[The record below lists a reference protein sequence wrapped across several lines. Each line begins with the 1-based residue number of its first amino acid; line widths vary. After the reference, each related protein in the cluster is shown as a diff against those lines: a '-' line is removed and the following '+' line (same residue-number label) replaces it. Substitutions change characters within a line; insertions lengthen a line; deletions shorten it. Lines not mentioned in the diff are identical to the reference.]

1 MGRSA
6 GEHDAGQ
13 LVPEVPPRVPR
24 VPYNRFTRWFGR
36 TVLRLGGWRVV
47 GTVPDL
53 PKVVLIA
60 APHSSNWDG
69 LWGFAAKLALGIR
82 ITVLAKRQLF
92 WWPLSVLLRKLGVIP
107 VDRDAPQGTVG
118 QAAQMIV
125 RAERLWFALTPEGTR
140 KRVERW
146 KTGFWKIADAT
157 RVPILPAYFHYPDK
171 VIGIGEPFHTTG
183 NAEADITRIRE
194 WYRPWQ
200 GRNRGT
206 E

>member
-1 MGRSA
+1 VDDQA
-6 GEHDAGQ
+6 APPP
-13 LVPEVPPRVPR
+13 LVPEVPPSVPR

-53 PKVVLIA
+53 PRVVLIA

-82 ITVLAKRQLF
+82 ITVLGKHQLF
-92 WWPLSVLLRKLGVIP
+92 WWPLSALLRRLGVIP
-107 VDRDAPQGTVG
+107 VDRAAPQGTVG

-125 RAERLWFALTPEGTR
+125 RAEQLWFALTPEGTR

-157 RVPILPAYFHYPDK
+157 RVPIVPAYFHYPDK

-183 NAEADITRIRE
+183 DAQADIARIRE
-194 WYRPWQ
+194 WYRQWQ

>member
-69 LWGFAAKLALGIR
+69 LWGFAAKLALI
-82 ITVLAKRQLF
+82 
-92 WWPLSVLLRKLGVIP
+92 
-107 VDRDAPQGTVG
+107 
-118 QAAQMIV
+118 
-125 RAERLWFALTPEGTR
+125 
-140 KRVERW
+140 
-146 KTGFWKIADAT
+146 
-157 RVPILPAYFHYPDK
+157 
-171 VIGIGEPFHTTG
+171 
-183 NAEADITRIRE
+183 
-194 WYRPWQ
+194 
-200 GRNRGT
+200 
-206 E
+206 